1 MAVCARD
8 ARHERVLEL
17 TPAALATM
25 DHAGR
30 ISLVFSLLSWIALAC
45 TLVFGGLGPTVT
57 DTWMLRTLSG
67 GSAIAALI
75 AVVLAIVA
83 LARGPQRISGAF
95 GLLIS
100 GAFLLIFTGAF
111 YAMLR

>member
-1 MAVCARD
+1 
-8 ARHERVLEL
+8 VLEL

-45 TLVFGGLGPTVT
+45 VLLFGGLGPTVT
-57 DTWMLRTLSG
+57 QTW
-67 GSAIAALI
+67 IPF
-75 AVVLAIVA
+75 VLAIVA
-83 LARGPQRISGAF
+83 LARGPQRISGVF
-95 GLLIS
+95 GLVIS

-111 YAMLR
+111 YSLVR